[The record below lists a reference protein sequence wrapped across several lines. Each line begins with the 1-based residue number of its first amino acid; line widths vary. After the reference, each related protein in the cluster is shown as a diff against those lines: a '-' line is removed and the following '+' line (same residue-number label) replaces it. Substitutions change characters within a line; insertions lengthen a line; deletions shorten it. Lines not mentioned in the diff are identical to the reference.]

1 MRDGAINSIC
11 AQVLDKEGCT
21 KAGLLPRMR
30 RIKVKG
36 LFYYFTNERLPLSL
50 QSREH
55 RNVMMPNVGMYVNC

>member
-11 AQVLDKEGCT
+11 AQVLDKEGC
-21 KAGLLPRMR
+21 KAASLSRMR

-50 QSREH
+50 HNSEH
-55 RNVMMPNVGMYVNC
+55 TRN